1 MDEHCSLHYKWSLFF
16 KKTQV
21 EEEKE
26 DENSTQ
32 YTLETTEEAQ
42 SSY

>member
-1 MDEHCSLHYKWSLFF
+1 MNTAVSITSDLYVFL
-16 KKTQV
+16 KTQL